1 MIRTPIKASPS
12 AVTVERTLRSS
23 GATLR
28 LVLEP
33 LPARHV
39 LIVEY
44 LRRRKSGDR
53 FERLRDEEGVR
64 VPFEQLKLDRT
75 FEQLFPQ
82 GRLFE

>member
-1 MIRTPIKASPS
+1 M
-12 AVTVERTLRSS
+12 TVERTLRST

-39 LIVEY
+39 LILEY
-44 LRRRKSGDR
+44 RRQRRSGGR
-53 FERLRDEEGVR
+53 FERLRAEEGVR
-64 VPFEQLKLDRT
+64 VPYEQLKLEKS

-82 GRLFE
+82 AGLFE

>member
-1 MIRTPIKASPS
+1 MSRTHLKAGPG
-12 AVTVERTLRSS
+12 AVTVERTLQSS

-33 LPARHV
+33 RPARHV

-44 LRRRKSGDR
+44 RRRRRSSDR
-53 FERLRDEEGVR
+53 FERLRDEEGVT
-64 VPFEQLKLDRT
+64 VPYDQLKLSKT

-82 GRLFE
+82 GRLFD

>member
-1 MIRTPIKASPS
+1 MIRTPLKASPN
-12 AVTVERTLRSS
+12 AVTVERTLRST
-23 GATLR
+23 GATVR

-44 LRRRKSGDR
+44 RRRRRRGDR

-64 VPFEQLKLDRT
+64 VPFEQLKLEQSY
-75 FEQLFPQ
+75 EQLFPQ
-82 GRLFE
+82 GRLFD

>member
-1 MIRTPIKASPS
+1 MLRAPVKPTPS
-12 AVTVERTLRSS
+12 AVTVERTIDST

-44 LRRRKSGDR
+44 RRRRRQGDR
-53 FERLRDEEGVR
+53 FERLRSEEGIR
-64 VPFEQLKLDRT
+64 VPYDQLKLEQT
-75 FEQLFPQ
+75 YEQLFPQ

>member
-12 AVTVERTLRSS
+12 AVTVERTLRST

-44 LRRRKSGDR
+44 RRRRKSGDR
-53 FERLRDEEGVR
+53 FERMRDEEGVR

>member
-12 AVTVERTLRSS
+12 AVTVERTLRST
-23 GATLR
+23 GATVR

-44 LRRRKSGDR
+44 RRRRKSGDR

-64 VPFEQLKLDRT
+64 VPYDQLRLEQS

-82 GRLFE
+82 GRLFD

>member
-1 MIRTPIKASPS
+1 MIRKAVKPSPS
-12 AVTVERTLRSS
+12 AVTVERTLRST

-28 LVLEP
+28 LVLDP

-44 LRRRKSGDR
+44 RRRRKSGER
-53 FERLRDEEGVR
+53 FERLRSEEGLR
-64 VPFEQLKLDRT
+64 VPYEQLKLEQT

-82 GRLFE
+82 GRLFD